1 MTPSPPLRAPPFPF
15 PPRPTPLLPSP
26 GQSKHQS
33 LRQGRLLSKPP
44 KPHTVRCGCCQ
55 DLGAQMPVRGGG
67 VQAPA
72 QNWAFCKERA
82 GSAWI
87 SHEAPT
93 SGSRG

>member
-1 MTPSPPLRAPPFPF
+1 MTPSPPLRAPPLPF

-44 KPHTVRCGCCQ
+44 KPHTVRRGCCQ
-55 DLGAQMPVRGGG
+55 DLEAQMPVKGGG

-72 QNWAFCKERA
+72 QELGVLQRKGWFCLDL
-82 GSAWI
+82 
-87 SHEAPT
+87 P
-93 SGSRG
+93 